1 MHPETKRKKE
11 STDAGNTNI
20 MDNFSGPR
28 AKRIQGYDLARGVA
42 IFAMVVI
49 DFKAFFCIDKTF
61 PQWLYT
67 LIEYMDRRAAVILVM
82 LAGAGMTLMS
92 RRAGLAETRNTLFRR
107 AVFLMLC
114 GILIDRIWPADI
126 LHFYGFFI
134 LIGLVMAQLSAPG
147 LLVGAAV
154 FWLISFPGLSDSVCG
169 YLENLTAG
177 GSLPNQLADLFFT
190 GYYPVFPW
198 ASFYLIGMW
207 LGRQDLKKRH
217 VTITLFGFRTFNG
230 SIIRVCGIF
239 HSRHGRKNNPGP
251 WHLR

>member
-1 MHPETKRKKE
+1 
-11 STDAGNTNI
+11 

-49 DFKAFFCIDKTF
+49 DFKAFFCIDETF

-92 RRAGLAETRNTLFRR
+92 RRAGLAKSRNTLFRR
-107 AVFLMLC
+107 AVFLIFC
-114 GILIDRIWPADI
+114 GILIARIWPADI

-134 LIGLVMAQLSAPG
+134 LTGLAMAQLSAPG
-147 LLVGAAV
+147 LLVGAAA
-154 FWLISFPGLSDSVCG
+154 FWLISFPGISDSVCG
-169 YLENLTAG
+169 YLENLTA

-207 LGRQDLKKRH
+207 LGRQDLKNRH
-217 VTITLFGFRTFNG
+217 VTITLLGSGLLAAVLSECAGYFIPGMAVKTING
-230 SIIRVCGIF
+230 CINER
-239 HSRHGRKNNPGP
+239 N
-251 WHLR
+251 